1 MSEVKIYEYSKCG
14 TCRNALKF
22 LNANHIEFEKVPIVD
37 TPPSL
42 KELQTMLKYLKAKG
56 MKINQLFNTS
66 GVMYREMGLS
76 KKINSMSEEELLEL
90 LAANGKLIKRPFVL
104 LEDDGLVGFKEEE
117 WKEKLE
123 I

>member
-1 MSEVKIYEYSKCG
+1 MSIKIYEYSKCG
-14 TCRNALKF
+14 TCRKALKYLKDHQINF
-22 LNANHIEFEKVPIVD
+22 HNIPIVE

-42 KELQTMLKYLKAKG
+42 EELKTMLGYLKAKG
-56 MKINQLFNTS
+56 LKINQLFNTS
-66 GVMYREMGLS
+66 GLVYKEMGLS
-76 KKINSMSEEELLEL
+76 KKINSMSEEELLAL

-104 LEDDGLVGFKEEE
+104 LENDGLVGFKEEE